1 MDWRVF
7 FPHVKQVI
15 AEIMTLSSAFICG
28 NFSDLRVTLVLIRLE
43 GKLHVGREVSS
54 NWSAPGH
61 SSGCQPSD
69 SLSLSLSP
77 QRDAVTAVTHGGD
90 GVSDGQE
97 APFRSRQTREAFVL
111 RSQRLPEAFWLNS
124 GTLPCTHSSADR
136 QISTCATFLSSP
148 NDRFIRTLRDASP
161 HGWFLCAPLHP
172 LTYTIT
178 HKKTNKLFVGGAVFI
193 HVRME
198 EMKQRLDCPRTNT
211 LRWPPQ
217 TLRLGLYHKL
227 WKYWH
232 QFTDESLK
240 RWCTFM
246 QSPSFVI
253 RFDIFFVTFEF
264 FFFFFFC

>member
-1 MDWRVF
+1 M
-7 FPHVKQVI
+7 
-15 AEIMTLSSAFICG
+15 
-28 NFSDLRVTLVLIRLE
+28 E
-43 GKLHVGREVSS
+43 GKLHVGREVSFH
-54 NWSAPGH
+54 WSAPGH

-69 SLSLSLSP
+69 SLSLSLPP

-90 GVSDGQE
+90 GVSDGQG
-97 APFRSRQTREAFVL
+97 APFRSRQTRGAFVL

-124 GTLPCTHSSADR
+124 TDLPSPELFAAPIPQQTGRFLHVSS
-136 QISTCATFLSSP
+136 L
-148 NDRFIRTLRDASP
+148 NDRFIQTLRDASP
-161 HGWFLCAPLHP
+161 HGWFLCAPPRP

-178 HKKTNKLFVGGAVFI
+178 HKKTKKLFVGGAVFI

-198 EMKQRLDCPRTNT
+198 EMKQRLEYPRTNT

-217 TLRLGLYHKL
+217 TLRLGLYRKL

-246 QSPSFVI
+246 QSLSFVI
-253 RFDIFFVTFEF
+253 RFEIFFVTSEFLIF
-264 FFFFFFC
+264 FFFLLISENEIKIESKPCWLWLPF